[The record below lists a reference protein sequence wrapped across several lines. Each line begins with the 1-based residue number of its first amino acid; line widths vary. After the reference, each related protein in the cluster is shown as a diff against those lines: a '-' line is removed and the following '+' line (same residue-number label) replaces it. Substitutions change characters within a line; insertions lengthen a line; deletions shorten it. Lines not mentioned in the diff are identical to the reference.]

1 MLTLYQ
7 LCFLIGGSFT
17 LLSALAGFDGA
28 DIASDWEIES
38 EYEVDPHAGNI
49 LEQRERGELETIV
62 KPRPNGMGLPIFK
75 LRFWTFGS
83 CFFGLT
89 GLLLSRI
96 QPVLSSSL
104 VLGLA
109 IAIGIICGTAIVW
122 ALHSLRQREADSLVR
137 SGDLA
142 GLSGI
147 VEIPFDSSSRGKVRV
162 NAKGMVIDFMAS
174 TQEAVAFT
182 KGERVVIVGVEGSR
196 IWVVS
201 EKAFKAVT

>member
-28 DIASDWEIES
+28 DIDSDWEIDP

-49 LEQRERGELETIV
+49 LEQRERGELETLV
-62 KPRPNGMGLPIFK
+62 KPRRSMGLPIFK

-96 QPVLSSSL
+96 QPALSPLL

-109 IAIGIICGTAIVW
+109 IAIGVICGTAIVW
-122 ALHSLRQREADSLVR
+122 ALYSLRQREADSLLR
-137 SGDLA
+137 TGDLA

-162 NAKGMVIDFMAS
+162 NAKGMMIDFTAS
-174 TQEAVAFT
+174 TQEAVTFA
-182 KGERVVIVGVEGSR
+182 KGERVVIVGVEGNR

-201 EKAFKAVT
+201 EKFFKAAT

>member
-28 DIASDWEIES
+28 DIDSDWEIDP

-49 LEQRERGELETIV
+49 LEQRERGELETLV
-62 KPRPNGMGLPIFK
+62 KPRRSMGLPIFK

-96 QPVLSSSL
+96 QPSLSPWL

-109 IAIGIICGTAIVW
+109 IAIGTLCGTAIVW
-122 ALHSLRQREADSLVR
+122 VLYSLRQREADSLVR
-137 SGDLA
+137 TGDLA

-162 NAKGMVIDFMAS
+162 NAKGMMIDFTAS
-174 TQEAVAFT
+174 TQEAVAFA

-201 EKAFKAVT
+201 EKSFKAVT

>member
-7 LCFLIGGSFT
+7 LCFLVGGSFT

-28 DIASDWEIES
+28 DIDSDWELER
-38 EYEVDPHAGNI
+38 EYEVDPHAGNA
-49 LEQRERGELETIV
+49 LEQRERGELATLIS
-62 KPRPNGMGLPIFK
+62 PRRRRMGLPFLK

-96 QPVLSSSL
+96 QPALPQLL

-109 IAIGIICGTAIVW
+109 IAIGVTCGTAIVW
-122 ALHSLRQREADSLVR
+122 ALYSLRQREADSLVR
-137 SGDLA
+137 TGDLA

-162 NAKGMVIDFMAS
+162 NAKGMMIDFTAS
-174 TQEAVAFT
+174 TQEAVAFA
-182 KGERVVIVGVEGSR
+182 KGERVVIVGVEGTQ

-201 EKAFKAVT
+201 EKAFKAAT

>member
-28 DIASDWEIES
+28 DIDSDWEIDP

-49 LEQRERGELETIV
+49 LEQRERGELETLV
-62 KPRPNGMGLPIFK
+62 KPRRSMGLPIFK

-96 QPVLSSSL
+96 QPALSPLL

-109 IAIGIICGTAIVW
+109 IAIGTLCGTAIVW
-122 ALHSLRQREADSLVR
+122 ALYSLRQREADSLVR
-137 SGDLA
+137 TGDLA

-147 VEIPFDSSSRGKVRV
+147 VEIPFDSFSRGKVRV
-162 NAKGMVIDFMAS
+162 NAKGMMIDFTAS
-174 TQEAVAFT
+174 TQEAVTFA

-201 EKAFKAVT
+201 EKSFKAAT

>member
-28 DIASDWEIES
+28 DIDSDWEIDP

-49 LEQRERGELETIV
+49 LEQRERGELETLV
-62 KPRPNGMGLPIFK
+62 KPQRSMDLPIFK

-96 QPVLSSSL
+96 QPALSLWL

-109 IAIGIICGTAIVW
+109 IAIGTLCGTAIVW
-122 ALHSLRQREADSLVR
+122 VLHSLRQREADSLVR
-137 SGDLA
+137 TGDLA

-147 VEIPFDSSSRGKVRV
+147 VEIPFDSSRRGKVRV
-162 NAKGMVIDFMAS
+162 NAKGMMIDFTAS
-174 TQEAVAFT
+174 TQEAVAFA

-201 EKAFKAVT
+201 EKSFKAVT

>member
-28 DIASDWEIES
+28 DIDSDWEIDS
-38 EYEVDPHAGNI
+38 DYEVDPHAGNG

-62 KPRPNGMGLPIFK
+62 KPRRGIGLPIFK

-96 QPVLSSSL
+96 QPALPPLL

-109 IAIGIICGTAIVW
+109 IAIGTLCGTAIVW
-122 ALHSLRQREADSLVR
+122 VLHSLRQREANSLVR
-137 SGDLA
+137 TGDLA

-162 NAKGMVIDFMAS
+162 NAKGMMIDFTAS
-174 TQEAVAFT
+174 TQEAVVFA

-201 EKAFKAVT
+201 EKSFKTAT

>member
-28 DIASDWEIES
+28 DIDSDWELDR
-38 EYEVDPHAGNI
+38 EYEVDPHTGNAM
-49 LEQRERGELETIV
+49 EQRERGELATLIS
-62 KPRPNGMGLPIFK
+62 PRRRRMGLPILK

-96 QPVLSSSL
+96 QPVLPSSL

-122 ALHSLRQREADSLVR
+122 ALHSLRQQEADSLVR

-162 NAKGMVIDFMAS
+162 NAKGMMIDFTAS
-174 TQEAVAFT
+174 TQEAVT
-182 KGERVVIVGVEGSR
+182 LVKGERVVIVGVEGNR

-201 EKAFKAVT
+201 EKSFKAVT